1 MYPYFYTLYLKSACC
16 KIIIDNILIVKY
28 EDIWVNYIVY
38 ARKPRTL
45 EELQQEI
52 EIACG
57 NIFIEIIQN
66 VCRSVYGRFEKYIVT
81 RGRHFE
87 HS

>member
-1 MYPYFYTLYLKSACC
+1 M
-16 KIIIDNILIVKY
+16 
-28 EDIWVNYIVY
+28 WVNYIVY

-52 EIACG
+52 ENACG

-66 VCRSVYGRFEKYIVT
+66 VYRSVFEKSIVT
-81 RGRHFE
+81 GGSTLDCSMIRQT
-87 HS
+87 SALS

>member
-1 MYPYFYTLYLKSACC
+1 MKIYGLITL
-16 KIIIDNILIVKY
+16 Y

-52 EIACG
+52 EEVCG
-57 NIFIEIIQN
+57 NVFIEIIQN
-66 VCRSVYGRFEKYIVT
+66 VCRYFYGQFEKCVVT
-81 RGRHFE
+81 RGGHFE
-87 HS
+87 HLCF